1 VNGAALLQMHFTAT
15 DLPRLRSRVGGTA
28 SLAGLDE
35 QRCEE
40 LVLAAYEL
48 ASNAIRHG
56 GGGGHLR
63 LSRENGSLHCQVSD
77 EGPGFDGAADSPGR
91 GLLLVRELVDG
102 IEINR
107 GAGAVVTLTVH
118 CRAPREPAD

>member
-1 VNGAALLQMHFTAT
+1 MRFTVT

-56 GGGGHLR
+56 GGGGDLR
-63 LSRENGSLHCQVSD
+63 LSRENGCLRCQVSD
-77 EGPGFDGAADSPGR
+77 DGPGFDGAADSSGR
-91 GLLLVRELVDG
+91 GLLLVRELVDDM
-102 IEINR
+102 EINS

-118 CRAPREPAD
+118 CRTPSELVD